1 MKQKRVL
8 NIQENKKILFIM
20 VGIPGSGKSTWCR
33 KEIEKVGERAI
44 HISRDDIRFSL
55 LGPEDDYF
63 DKEEETYATYVR
75 RIQDAID
82 GDDYD
87 YIFADATQSTE
98 RSRNFLLD
106 QLDIRDCE
114 VWAVVFDIPLETC
127 LAQNNLRDGRA
138 RVPASAI
145 RRMFYSFQPVKE
157 DKKEK
162 YDYYTLEIKG
172 D

>member
-1 MKQKRVL
+1 MKQKRAL
-8 NIQENKKILFIM
+8 NTQENKKILFVM

-33 KEIEKVGERAI
+33 KEIEKAGEKAI

-63 DKEEETYATYVR
+63 DKEEETYATYVK

-98 RSRNFLLD
+98 RSRNFLL
-106 QLDIRDCE
+106 
-114 VWAVVFDIPLETC
+114 
-127 LAQNNLRDGRA
+127 NLFSKKYTKRWSSKS
-138 RVPASAI
+138 ASI
-145 RRMFYSFQPVKE
+145 CHKE
-157 DKKEK
+157 NV
-162 YDYYTLEIKG
+162 L
-172 D
+172 

>member
-1 MKQKRVL
+1 MKQKKAL
-8 NIQENKKILFIM
+8 SIQENKKILFVM

-33 KEIEKVGERAI
+33 KEIEKAGERAI

-55 LGPEDDYF
+55 LRPEDDYF

-127 LAQNNLRDGRA
+127 LAQNAQRDGRA
-138 RVPASAI
+138 RVSASVI
-145 RRMFYSFQPVKE
+145 KRMFYNFQPLKE
-157 DKKEK
+157 DKEER
-162 YDYYTLEIKG
+162 YDYHILKIKG